1 MKTLIH
7 YALSVL
13 ALALFFCVANH
24 VDAVESFGLVEEKP
38 TEGRSVASDC
48 GCFMTSYTEKIPG
61 TEISFEMVPIPGG
74 EFLLGSPDGEP
85 GRQPDEGPQV
95 RVRVA
100 PFWMGRCEV
109 TWAEYHAFMNTYL
122 VYKRLKE
129 LRLDPEQAKSLPA
142 IKAYLDQESMDVDA
156 VTSPTPLYDPD
167 TTYTAGEELDQP
179 AVTMTQF
186 AAKQYT
192 KWLSGISG
200 RDFRLPTEAEWE
212 YAARAGTTT
221 AYSFGDDAGAINNYA
236 WYYDNSDEQTHAVG
250 SKQSN
255 AWGLYDMHGNAAEWV
270 LDAYSDTHYEQ
281 FKGKLIGSL
290 EATRWPTRLYPRAI
304 RGGSWLDELA
314 PCRSAARHQ
323 SDDPDWNMSDPN
335 LPKSPWWFT
344 EEPAMGVGFRII
356 RPLEPLDA
364 AAKKKVWEADTERIR
379 QDVADRLTEGRASQ
393 SATDP
398 RLPAAIEELFSKGL
412 VD

>member
-1 MKTLIH
+1 
-7 YALSVL
+7 V
-13 ALALFFCVANH
+13 ALFFCTTSYAC
-24 VDAVESFGLVEEKP
+24 ALEPYGLVEEKP

-48 GCFMTSYTEKIPG
+48 GCFMTPYTEKIPG
-61 TEISFEMVPIPGG
+61 TEITFQMEPVPGG
-74 EFLLGSPDGEP
+74 EFLLGSPDDEP

-100 PFWMGRCEV
+100 PFWIGRCEV

-129 LRLDPEQAKSLPA
+129 MRFDPEQVKSLPA
-142 IKAYLDQESMDVDA
+142 VKAYLEQESMEVDA

-167 TTYTAGEELDQP
+167 TTYTAGEEPEQP

-221 AYSFGDDAGAINNYA
+221 SFSFGADVAAIDEYA
-236 WYYDNSDEQTHAVG
+236 WHDGNSGELTHAVG
-250 SKQSN
+250 SKKPN
-255 AWGLYDMHGNAAEWV
+255 AWGLYDMHGNVAEWV
-270 LDAYSDTHYEQ
+270 LDAYAAKHYKQ
-281 FKGKLIGSL
+281 FENKLIDSN
-290 EATRWPTRLYPRAI
+290 EATRWPTRLYPRSI
-304 RGGSWLDELA
+304 RGGSWLDEPA
-314 PCRSAARHQ
+314 QCRSAARHK
-323 SDDPDWNMSDPN
+323 SDDPDWNMEDPN
-335 LPKSPWWFT
+335 RPKSPWWFT
-344 EEPAMGVGFRII
+344 EEPSMGVGFRII
-356 RPLEPLDA
+356 RPLEPLDTA
-364 AAKKKVWEADTERIR
+364 TKKKVWDADIERIR
-379 QDVADRLTEGRASQ
+379 QDVADRLTDGRASQ
-393 SATDP
+393 SAADT
-398 RLPAAIEELFSKGL
+398 RLPVAIEELYSNGL